1 MRRVVDCGLEGS
13 RHTRRRRAWGRAD
26 GSLPMDHVAKS
37 LAQVDRPRIG
47 RRTEGRSGRL
57 SLADPEFEEKEE
69 GSNDK
74 RSPVARK
81 CAAEMQ
87 EAGTWAK
94 KLNSLI

>member
-1 MRRVVDCGLEGS
+1 M
-13 RHTRRRRAWGRAD
+13 
-26 GSLPMDHVAKS
+26 
-37 LAQVDRPRIG
+37 
-47 RRTEGRSGRL
+47 
-57 SLADPEFEEKEE
+57 ADPEFEEKEE

-94 KLNSLI
+94 IELAEERIRYGSYAFAVFA